1 LRNDD
6 DDDGGGGGGD
16 DDRGRGSGGGA
27 GVGAGAGVGVG
38 GNGVAV
44 RHNVRQF
51 AGRSLAIDASSWL
64 HKAAYACAERLVE
77 STESGARDAIAEA
90 AYTGYVLDRCR
101 ELLINAGIAK
111 IYLVFDGVRV
121 PLKGGTNADREAR
134 RRKNLDEAR
143 RLKSRG
149 MNREAGEKYLQCVRG
164 TEIMAKVV
172 AAAVA
177 KRWGGQDV
185 VDGGAAADSSDK
197 VKVECVWSPY
207 EADAQLARLC
217 VDGRADAVVTED
229 SDVLVY
235 SAVTRVPFPIIY
247 KLDRKDGSCDVVTM
261 DWLLNL
267 NPEFD
272 PIGGGGGGGDDGES
286 RRLLREKRSR
296 RRIRRDG
303 DLDYIYNDDAAAG
316 ASSSSSS
323 SSSSS
328 PSDEIETNDDDD
340 NGGGGEGKK
349 VAAEYDDAGFAPIRR
364 ALPPPPSAASGGR
377 KAKGRRGSGGGGGGK
392 GNDNASSPPPDGAL
406 LSVLRS
412 FASKER
418 SEPGSGVRLFVQA
431 CVLSGCDYAPNRLSK
446 VGPVTAFRMTR
457 EASHRD
463 PSERFGRILRSLP
476 AGSRLIAAAAVPPP
490 ASSFSGDDG
499 EEDGG
504 GGMGGEIV
512 KDDDDFRSPSDSDP
526 RDAKVEYEDLLIK
539 SEAVF
544 YYHLVRELSTGNIE
558 PLVGHNNSGRS
569 RVGGG
574 GGDVGEGGGG
584 RTATRLDP
592 DIRFRPCVGGF
603 VDGLTFVGSA
613 AEASTNRPEPLPA
626 LLAGG
631 GDRRGPRWKNDGG
644 GGGWMSTANGR
655 IGGAI
660 GPGGGRVHYQP
671 WRSTASAAAG
681 PLTTTTLSREPPKE
695 TPMQK
700 YLKTKPRTST
710 TGVARASKDDNSNP
724 SSARDTVKSAA
735 RDGRE
740 RDKAKMK
747 GGSPLQIPF
756 APHVVGLR
764 HAVAAPPAGRPNPF
778 SSYTYGRTSG
788 ETDEAEEGPTISASS
803 ARANVEN
810 VTMKPPSEKSP
821 VQSSSA
827 RATMGNVA
835 MKSPFFSSPTV
846 KFDYNGSTP
855 LVERVFEPR
864 NRIDADATDI
874 VATTSEAFGPVEDGP
889 LEVPEDDD
897 NGKSEKQPKQ
907 SPATDV
913 RDDVTIRNDSSFD
926 YGIVLESPRRK
937 ASPARAGILR
947 EFIDRTLS
955 YDNDQQGPRRVSTS
969 PPEDL
974 RRGLSHGGN
983 GPRDVIDLV
992 DDEEA
997 EGFPAASSSIDENH
1011 PNVGLRN
1018 IFGRDNAKPSS
1029 VFGRKFKSPY
1039 PATAQKRTAASSSRN
1054 ANKARPTTS
1063 SSALLAG
1070 FARQK
1075 KTSPASSSF
1084 SSANSSGTKRKS
1096 RPNFFP
1102 MTNETNG
1109 GGGRSPKKSKW
1120 SERWGFGAPTAA
1132 SNT

>member
-1 LRNDD
+1 
-6 DDDGGGGGGD
+6 
-16 DDRGRGSGGGA
+16 
-27 GVGAGAGVGVG
+27 
-38 GNGVAV
+38 
-44 RHNVRQF
+44 
-51 AGRSLAIDASSWL
+51 
-64 HKAAYACAERLVE
+64 
-77 STESGARDAIAEA
+77 
-90 AYTGYVLDRCR
+90 
-101 ELLINAGIAK
+101 
-111 IYLVFDGVRV
+111 
-121 PLKGGTNADREAR
+121 
-134 RRKNLDEAR
+134 
-143 RLKSRG
+143 
-149 MNREAGEKYLQCVRG
+149 M
-164 TEIMAKVV
+164 
-172 AAAVA
+172 
-177 KRWGGQDV
+177 
-185 VDGGAAADSSDK
+185 
-197 VKVECVWSPY
+197 
-207 EADAQLARLC
+207 
-217 VDGRADAVVTED
+217 
-229 SDVLVY
+229 
-235 SAVTRVPFPIIY
+235 
-247 KLDRKDGSCDVVTM
+247 
-261 DWLLNL
+261 
-267 NPEFD
+267 
-272 PIGGGGGGGDDGES
+272 IG
-286 RRLLREKRSR
+286 
-296 RRIRRDG
+296 
-303 DLDYIYNDDAAAG
+303 
-316 ASSSSSS
+316 
-323 SSSSS
+323 
-328 PSDEIETNDDDD
+328 
-340 NGGGGEGKK
+340 
-349 VAAEYDDAGFAPIRR
+349 
-364 ALPPPPSAASGGR
+364 
-377 KAKGRRGSGGGGGGK
+377 
-392 GNDNASSPPPDGAL
+392 
-406 LSVLRS
+406 
-412 FASKER
+412 
-418 SEPGSGVRLFVQA
+418 
-431 CVLSGCDYAPNRLSK
+431 
-446 VGPVTAFRMTR
+446 
-457 EASHRD
+457 
-463 PSERFGRILRSLP
+463 
-476 AGSRLIAAAAVPPP
+476 
-490 ASSFSGDDG
+490 
-499 EEDGG
+499 
-504 GGMGGEIV
+504 

-526 RDAKVEYEDLLIK
+526 RDAKVEYLELLIK

-569 RVGGG
+569 RGGGGG

-584 RTATRLDP
+584 RTATLSDP

-631 GDRRGPRWKNDGG
+631 GDRWKNDGG
-644 GGGWMSTANGR
+644 GGGWMTTANGR

-660 GPGGGRVHYQP
+660 GPGGGRVHHQP

-695 TPMQK
+695 MPLQK
-700 YLKTKPRTST
+700 YLKTKPRPST
-710 TGVARASKDDNSNP
+710 TGVARASKNVNSNP

-747 GGSPLQIPF
+747 GGSPRQIPF
-756 APHVVGLR
+756 APHVAGPR
-764 HAVAAPPAGRPNPF
+764 HAVATAPAGLPNPF
-778 SSYTYGRTSG
+778 SSYTYGCTSG
-788 ETDEAEEGPTISASS
+788 ETEEAKGGPTISASS
-803 ARANVEN
+803 ARAIVKN

-864 NRIDADATDI
+864 SRIDADATDI

-889 LEVPEDDD
+889 LDVPEDDD

-913 RDDVTIRNDSSFD
+913 RDDVTIRNDASFD

-974 RRGLSHGGN
+974 RRGLFHGGN

-997 EGFPAASSSIDENH
+997 ESFPAASSSIDENH
-1011 PNVGLRN
+1011 PNFGRRN
-1018 IFGRDNAKPSS
+1018 IFGRDTAKPSS
-1029 VFGRKFKSPY
+1029 VFRRKFKSPY

-1075 KTSPASSSF
+1075 KTSPASSS
-1084 SSANSSGTKRKS
+1084 SSSSSGISSGTKRKS

-1102 MTNETNG
+1102 MTNG
-1109 GGGRSPKKSKW
+1109 GGGLSPKKSKW

>member
-1 LRNDD
+1 MGIQGLLRNLHPLLVPPPSHHSRLRNDD

-16 DDRGRGSGGGA
+16 DDRGRGSGGGSVVRCPSSVVCRPSSVVVVVVVDVVVVGGGGMGVGVGVSA

-177 KRWGGQDV
+177 KRWGGQDD

-286 RRLLREKRSR
+286 RRLLRERRSR

-328 PSDEIETNDDDD
+328 PSDEIETNDDDN
-340 NGGGGEGKK
+340 NGGGWEGKK

-392 GNDNASSPPPDGAL
+392 GDDNASSPPPDGAL

-446 VGPVTAFRMTR
+446 VGPVTAFRLTR

-476 AGSRLIAAAAVPPP
+476 AGSRLIAAAAAAAVPPP

-544 YYHLVRELSTGNIE
+544 YYHLVREVSTGNIE
-558 PLVGHNNSGRS
+558 PLVGLNNSGRS
-569 RVGGG
+569 GGTSGRGGVGGLLLVWIPTL
-574 GGDVGEGGGG
+574 DSG
-584 RTATRLDP
+584 R
-592 DIRFRPCVGGF
+592 
-603 VDGLTFVGSA
+603 
-613 AEASTNRPEPLPA
+613 AS
-626 LLAGG
+626 GVS
-631 GDRRGPRWKNDGG
+631 
-644 GGGWMSTANGR
+644 STA
-655 IGGAI
+655 
-660 GPGGGRVHYQP
+660 
-671 WRSTASAAAG
+671 
-681 PLTTTTLSREPPKE
+681 
-695 TPMQK
+695 
-700 YLKTKPRTST
+700 
-710 TGVARASKDDNSNP
+710 
-724 SSARDTVKSAA
+724 
-735 RDGRE
+735 
-740 RDKAKMK
+740 
-747 GGSPLQIPF
+747 
-756 APHVVGLR
+756 
-764 HAVAAPPAGRPNPF
+764 
-778 SSYTYGRTSG
+778 
-788 ETDEAEEGPTISASS
+788 
-803 ARANVEN
+803 
-810 VTMKPPSEKSP
+810 
-821 VQSSSA
+821 
-827 RATMGNVA
+827 
-835 MKSPFFSSPTV
+835 
-846 KFDYNGSTP
+846 
-855 LVERVFEPR
+855 
-864 NRIDADATDI
+864 
-874 VATTSEAFGPVEDGP
+874 
-889 LEVPEDDD
+889 
-897 NGKSEKQPKQ
+897 
-907 SPATDV
+907 
-913 RDDVTIRNDSSFD
+913 
-926 YGIVLESPRRK
+926 
-937 ASPARAGILR
+937 
-947 EFIDRTLS
+947 
-955 YDNDQQGPRRVSTS
+955 
-969 PPEDL
+969 
-974 RRGLSHGGN
+974 
-983 GPRDVIDLV
+983 
-992 DDEEA
+992 
-997 EGFPAASSSIDENH
+997 
-1011 PNVGLRN
+1011 
-1018 IFGRDNAKPSS
+1018 
-1029 VFGRKFKSPY
+1029 
-1039 PATAQKRTAASSSRN
+1039 
-1054 ANKARPTTS
+1054 
-1063 SSALLAG
+1063 
-1070 FARQK
+1070 
-1075 KTSPASSSF
+1075 
-1084 SSANSSGTKRKS
+1084 
-1096 RPNFFP
+1096 
-1102 MTNETNG
+1102 
-1109 GGGRSPKKSKW
+1109 
-1120 SERWGFGAPTAA
+1120 
-1132 SNT
+1132 

>member
-1 LRNDD
+1 
-6 DDDGGGGGGD
+6 
-16 DDRGRGSGGGA
+16 
-27 GVGAGAGVGVG
+27 
-38 GNGVAV
+38 
-44 RHNVRQF
+44 
-51 AGRSLAIDASSWL
+51 
-64 HKAAYACAERLVE
+64 
-77 STESGARDAIAEA
+77 
-90 AYTGYVLDRCR
+90 
-101 ELLINAGIAK
+101 
-111 IYLVFDGVRV
+111 
-121 PLKGGTNADREAR
+121 
-134 RRKNLDEAR
+134 
-143 RLKSRG
+143 
-149 MNREAGEKYLQCVRG
+149 M
-164 TEIMAKVV
+164 
-172 AAAVA
+172 
-177 KRWGGQDV
+177 
-185 VDGGAAADSSDK
+185 
-197 VKVECVWSPY
+197 
-207 EADAQLARLC
+207 
-217 VDGRADAVVTED
+217 
-229 SDVLVY
+229 
-235 SAVTRVPFPIIY
+235 
-247 KLDRKDGSCDVVTM
+247 
-261 DWLLNL
+261 
-267 NPEFD
+267 
-272 PIGGGGGGGDDGES
+272 
-286 RRLLREKRSR
+286 
-296 RRIRRDG
+296 
-303 DLDYIYNDDAAAG
+303 
-316 ASSSSSS
+316 
-323 SSSSS
+323 
-328 PSDEIETNDDDD
+328 
-340 NGGGGEGKK
+340 
-349 VAAEYDDAGFAPIRR
+349 
-364 ALPPPPSAASGGR
+364 
-377 KAKGRRGSGGGGGGK
+377 
-392 GNDNASSPPPDGAL
+392 
-406 LSVLRS
+406 
-412 FASKER
+412 
-418 SEPGSGVRLFVQA
+418 
-431 CVLSGCDYAPNRLSK
+431 
-446 VGPVTAFRMTR
+446 
-457 EASHRD
+457 
-463 PSERFGRILRSLP
+463 
-476 AGSRLIAAAAVPPP
+476 
-490 ASSFSGDDG
+490 
-499 EEDGG
+499 
-504 GGMGGEIV
+504 
-512 KDDDDFRSPSDSDP
+512 
-526 RDAKVEYEDLLIK
+526 
-539 SEAVF
+539 
-544 YYHLVRELSTGNIE
+544 
-558 PLVGHNNSGRS
+558 
-569 RVGGG
+569 
-574 GGDVGEGGGG
+574 
-584 RTATRLDP
+584 DP
-592 DIRFRPCVGGF
+592 DARFRPCVGGF

-644 GGGWMSTANGR
+644 GGGGWMSTANGR
-655 IGGAI
+655 TGGGI
-660 GPGGGRVHYQP
+660 GPGGGRVHHQP
-671 WRSTASAAAG
+671 RKSTASAAAG
-681 PLTTTTLSREPPKE
+681 PLTMTTLSREPPKE

-747 GGSPLQIPF
+747 GGSPPEIPI
-756 APHVVGLR
+756 APHVAGPR
-764 HAVAAPPAGRPNPF
+764 HAVAAAPAGRPNPF

-864 NRIDADATDI
+864 SRIDADATDI

-913 RDDVTIRNDSSFD
+913 RDNVTIRNDSSFD

-974 RRGLSHGGN
+974 RRGLFHGGN
-983 GPRDVIDLV
+983 GPGDVIDLV

-997 EGFPAASSSIDENH
+997 ESFPAASLSIDENH
-1011 PNVGLRN
+1011 PNFGRRS
-1018 IFGRDNAKPSS
+1018 IFGRDTAKPSS

-1084 SSANSSGTKRKS
+1084 SSATGSGIKRKS